1 MASIKDITPEQC
13 PDNPVTDPK
22 CYVCEEILKHL
33 AESNDNM
40 LMYTDIGLGTLDEV
54 ERSPCQAHKS
64 LVRSLQKSL
73 DKSTHGTKALPA
85 NPPFGAWRSSDTL
98 ELVRVKSESGA
109 RITRL
114 VVHRESTDQRQE
126 HDLVLVKNPA
136 SANHHGA
143 AVLPNRDWVDLYRC
157 RDWLKSCLNGHGH
170 DCENPMNVIR
180 RPPRLLIDTKRRC
193 IVTGSPEHKYFALS
207 YRIGRK
213 GVFILN
219 PLKLI
224 ELRRENAL
232 RTSKIL
238 SSLQLTVQHAIS
250 LADAL
255 DAEYLWI
262 DVLCVVHG
270 GEVSLAEQLQDM
282 ASIYSSAVVTM
293 VVADGD
299 GWDGIPGL
307 HGISP
312 SRNLR
317 QPVFRFRD
325 ERFLLRPSDFLA
337 NGGDYHQRA
346 WTHQEFKMSPR
357 KLIFRFGQV
366 HWVCSKCRCYE
377 WLARSE
383 PLKAFLPLP
392 RHILLDGVPDLANL
406 FRPVLAEYNRKVLGF
421 PQDAL
426 SAVLGLL
433 AVFSRTFTGGFLY
446 GLPEILFDAALGW
459 DPVLLTK
466 RRTSSKEAGH
476 VKLGPSELPSWSW
489 IGWEGPFAMLSTEPH
504 EIASKQ
510 KPNPRRRGTSP
521 LSEWFTSDDPDDPS
535 PRRIWSTWLR
545 DRDSFVDN
553 RQPLLEGWSRHEDA
567 ATNGSNAFVYEH
579 HRLLHSDGT
588 RRRWKH
594 PFPVPVIDA
603 STPFTSP
610 TQTRYLFCKTWK
622 TSAWVHR
629 STDPRRDFGSHS
641 PSNILVI
648 REDVHG
654 PMIGKLFVS
663 EIEAWSEQLAHRV
676 DVVAISKITDS
687 GKGPERKMIKVL
699 WVKWENGIAYRHGSG
714 ELDEDAWHKMEVE
727 GKLEKIDLILG

>member
-1 MASIKDITPEQC
+1 
-13 PDNPVTDPK
+13 
-22 CYVCEEILKHL
+22 
-33 AESNDNM
+33 M
-40 LMYTDIGLGTLDEV
+40 LMYTDVGLGTLEEV
-54 ERSPCQAHKS
+54 EKSPCQAHKS
-64 LVRSLQKSL
+64 LVRSLQQNLNNSAL
-73 DKSTHGTKALPA
+73 GAKALPA
-85 NPPFGAWRSSDTL
+85 NPSFGAWKSSDTI

-114 VVHRESTDQRQE
+114 TVHRESTDQRQE
-126 HDLVLVKNPA
+126 HDLVLVKNSA
-136 SANHHGA
+136 SANHQGA
-143 AVLPNRDWVDLYRC
+143 AILPNRDWVDLDRC
-157 RDWLKSCLNGHGH
+157 RDWLKHCLNDHGH
-170 DCENPMNVIR
+170 DCKNPMKIIR
-180 RPPRLLIDTKRRC
+180 RPPRLLIDIKRRC

-213 GVFILN
+213 GDFILN
-219 PLKLI
+219 PRNLV

-232 RTSKIL
+232 RTPQIL
-238 SSLQLTVQHAIS
+238 STLQLTVQHAIS
-250 LADAL
+250 LADVL
-255 DAEYLWI
+255 DAEYLWV

-270 GEVSLAEQLQDM
+270 GEASLAEQLHDM
-282 ASIYSSAVVTM
+282 ASIYSSAVATL

-307 HGISP
+307 HGISE

-325 ERFLLRPSDFLA
+325 ERFLSRPHDFLA
-337 NGGDYHQRA
+337 NGGDYHERA

-357 KLIFRFGQV
+357 KLIFRFGQA

-406 FRPVLAEYNRKVLGF
+406 FRPVLAEYNRKVLWF

-466 RRTSSKEAGH
+466 RRTKSDIDGH
-476 VKLGPSELPSWSW
+476 VSLGPSGLPSWSW
-489 IGWEGPFAMLSTEPH
+489 IGWEGPFAMLSTEPY

-510 KPNPRRRGTSP
+510 KPNPRRRETSP
-521 LSEWFTSDDPDDPS
+521 LTEWCTSDQPDDPF
-535 PRRIWSTWLR
+535 PRKIRPTWLR
-545 DRDSFVDN
+545 DRDTFVDIG
-553 RQPLLEGWSRHEDA
+553 QPLPEGWSRYEA
-567 ATNGSNAFVYEH
+567 SYKYVYEH
-579 HRLLHSDGT
+579 HRLTHSGGT
-588 RRRWKH
+588 RRRWKY
-594 PFPVPVIDA
+594 PFPVPVIGA
-603 STPFTSP
+603 SMPFTSP

-622 TSAWVHR
+622 SSVWVHR
-629 STDPRRDFGSHS
+629 STNPIRDFGSHA
-641 PSNILVI
+641 PSNVLVI
-648 REDVHG
+648 RADEHG

-663 EIEAWSEQLAHRV
+663 GIEAWSEQSARCV

-699 WVKWENGIAYRHGSG
+699 WVKWENGIAYRLGSG
-714 ELDEDAWHKMEVE
+714 EIDEDAWCEMDIQ
-727 GKLEKIDLILG
+727 GKLEGIDMVLG